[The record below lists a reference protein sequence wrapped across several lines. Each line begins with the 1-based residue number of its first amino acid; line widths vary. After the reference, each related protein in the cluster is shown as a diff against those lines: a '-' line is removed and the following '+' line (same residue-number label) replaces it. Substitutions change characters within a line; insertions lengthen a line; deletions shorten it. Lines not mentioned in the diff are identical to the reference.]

1 LNSMD
6 HQHVVVG
13 QNNVTRWGLDFTEI
27 RPKFGTLYVVMSEV
41 FDQCGHGADGL
52 VIDPEYITKYSHI
65 PFSTERLNLRKSG
78 QRNTDAVV
86 ITEASC
92 LVLRYPSAH
101 MRIVKK

>member
-1 LNSMD
+1 M
-6 HQHVVVG
+6 G

-27 RPKFGTLYVVMSEV
+27 RTKFGTLYVVMSEI
-41 FDQCGHGADGL
+41 FDQCGHASDGL
-52 VIDPEYITKYSHI
+52 VIDPEYITKYAHI

-101 MRIVKK
+101 MRIVKLQ